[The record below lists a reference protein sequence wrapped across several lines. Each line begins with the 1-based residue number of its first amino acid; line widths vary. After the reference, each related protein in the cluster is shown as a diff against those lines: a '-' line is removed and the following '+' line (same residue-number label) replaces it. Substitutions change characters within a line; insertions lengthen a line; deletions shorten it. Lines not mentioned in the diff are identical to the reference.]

1 VSKTGGV
8 GWGVEGGVGR
18 REGRPA
24 LLGGMV
30 DWWQVGATTTVNM
43 TFTAFPTG
51 EAQQGNDVKLP
62 HGRWEVKDKVDRLF
76 EHGTWQT

>member
-1 VSKTGGV
+1 
-8 GWGVEGGVGR
+8 
-18 REGRPA
+18 
-24 LLGGMV
+24 MV

-76 EHGTWQT
+76 EHGTWQA